1 MGSQEKSHI
10 IEGTETKNR
19 KHWGLAHIYEP
30 RISEFADKKS
40 ANYEGHL
47 YSIYSL
53 QVKTH
58 YYSKYNSL

>member
-1 MGSQEKSHI
+1 MGNQEKSHI

-19 KHWGLAHIYEP
+19 EYWGLVHIYKP

-47 YSIYSL
+47 YIIY
-53 QVKTH
+53 K
-58 YYSKYNSL
+58 KNFGENFKW